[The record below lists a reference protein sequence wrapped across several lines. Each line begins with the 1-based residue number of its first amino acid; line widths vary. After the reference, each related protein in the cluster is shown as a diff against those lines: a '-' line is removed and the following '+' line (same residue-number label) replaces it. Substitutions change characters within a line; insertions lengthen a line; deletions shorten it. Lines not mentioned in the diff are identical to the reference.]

1 MKILTRYILKEML
14 GPTVLGFLFYT
25 SLILMKQ
32 LFDLAGM
39 IISRSLAPAV
49 VGKLLLLSLPNIVVL
64 TVPMSLLFGILIA
77 IGRLSSDSEIIA
89 MRALGISTKT
99 IYLPVFLFSVVVF
112 LINLYLMNV
121 VLPRGNSE
129 FTKLRADIFT
139 STVEK
144 EIQPRRFYDDY
155 ENLMIYVNDIDPRT
169 AQWKGVFVA
178 DTREEGAQQSSTPLT
193 PQQMAERAAR
203 ERQEQQ
209 REAGPGALTPGGG
222 QRIVIAQGGNLGVLR
237 GANQVQVWMNLRNA
251 QTHVMDP
258 RRPDRYDLNRNAT
271 QRILLP
277 DKYSSTDPAG
287 QYAKSL
293 REMDLRELVR
303 QEQMLRTVTSKKTV
317 SDLERQ
323 TFNLARVEIHKK
335 FAIPFACVVFGI
347 LGLPLGIT
355 NRRGG
360 KSSGFSLSIGIILF
374 YYVMINNGE
383 ALARTGRVS
392 PMIGMW
398 TPNILLLVIGIY
410 LLFRANRDTGAQKR
424 DSGLLKR
431 ALSAV
436 INRRRQRRDTTRPVT
451 SRSEMAEPDEPP
463 ILKRLDITFPNIL
476 DRYILRE
483 FLKVLALVLIST
495 AALFTVIDYT
505 GIAGDIR
512 DNKIP
517 VHMVLSYYRF
527 SMFSILN
534 WTLPIS
540 VLVATLVTF
549 GMLSK
554 NNEVTAFKSG
564 GVSLYRAA
572 VPVIAVAGVIALLAY
587 FNLDFVL
594 PYANQRANQIHSKI
608 KGSKVVQ
615 TAGQQRLWFIGKG
628 RYIINFL
635 SYDNNTKQVSQIQV
649 FEFHPTDFRITRRV
663 YADRAK
669 WDGRGWVF
677 SDGWLRSFTDEGAT
691 TYTPIVNPIRLYYQE
706 TPQDFALEGNSDP
719 SQMTFNELRR
729 YIRSLRKT
737 GYAAEK
743 LSVQLYSKTSWP
755 FLSIVMALIA
765 LPFAFRI
772 GKRGALYGVG
782 IALVVG
788 IFYWMVYAVFTKF
801 GEVGNLPPAL
811 SAWSANILFAIAAV
825 YMFLHAE
832 T

>member
-1 MKILTRYILKEML
+1 LKILTRYILKEML

-25 SLILMKQ
+25 SLILMRQ

-39 IISRSLAPAV
+39 IISRSLAPGIVA
-49 VGKLLLLSLPNIVVL
+49 KLLLLSLPNIVVL

-77 IGRLSSDSEIIA
+77 IGRLSTDSEIIA
-89 MRALGISTKT
+89 IRALGISTST
-99 IYLPVFLFSVVVF
+99 IYLPVFLFSFAVF

-129 FTKLRADIFT
+129 FTKLRAEIFT

-144 EIQPRRFYDDY
+144 EVQPRRFYDDY
-155 ENLMIYVNDIDPRT
+155 ENLMIYVNDIESKT
-169 AQWKGVFVA
+169 GEWKGVFVA
-178 DTREEGAQQSSTPLT
+178 DTRGEEPSSSSTPLT
-193 PQQMAERAAR
+193 PQQLAERAAR

-209 REAGPGALTPGGG
+209 RDAGAASLTPGGG
-222 QRIVIAQGGNLGVLR
+222 QRIVIAQTGNLAVLR
-237 GANQVQVWMNLRNA
+237 GPSQVQVWMNLRNA
-251 QTHVMDP
+251 ATHVMDP
-258 RRPDRYDLNRNAT
+258 RRPDRYDLNRNAV

-277 DKYSSTDPAG
+277 DKYSVQDVAG

-293 REMDLRELVR
+293 REMDLRELLR
-303 QEQMLRTVTSKKTV
+303 QEQMLSNVTSKKSATEI
-317 SDLERQ
+317 ERQ
-323 TFNLARVEIHKK
+323 TYNLARVEIHKK
-335 FAIPFACVVFGI
+335 FAIPFACIAFGI

-383 ALARTGRVS
+383 ALARSGRIT
-392 PMIGMW
+392 PAIGMW
-398 TPNILLLVIGIY
+398 APNVILLIIGIY
-410 LLFRANRDTGAQKR
+410 LLRRANRDAGAQKR
-424 DSGLLKR
+424 ETGWMKR
-431 ALSAV
+431 AMSALA
-436 INRRRQRRDTTRPVT
+436 RRRQERKVTRHDARRDTAV
-451 SRSEMAEPDEPP
+451 EADEPS

-483 FLKVLALVLIST
+483 FVKVLTLVIIST
-495 AALFTVIDYT
+495 ATLFVVVDYT
-505 GIAGDIR
+505 GIASDIR
-512 DNKIP
+512 ENHIP
-517 VHMVLSYYRF
+517 LHMVLSYYRF
-527 SMFSILN
+527 SFFYILN

-549 GMLSK
+549 GMLSR
-554 NNEVTAFKSG
+554 NNEVTAFKSS

-572 VPVIAVAGVIALLAY
+572 VPVIAVAGAIALLAY
-587 FNLDFVL
+587 LNLDFVL
-594 PYANQRANQIHSKI
+594 PYANQRVAQIGNRI
-608 KGSKVVQ
+608 KGHKVVR
-615 TAGQQRLWFIGKG
+615 AASQQRTWFVGKG

-635 SYDNNTKQVSQIQV
+635 SYDSVTRQVGQIQV
-649 FEFHPTDFRITRRV
+649 YEFHPTEFRITRRV
-663 YADRAK
+663 YANRAK

-677 SDGWLRSFTDEGAT
+677 SDGWIRSFTDDGST

-706 TPQDFALEGNSDP
+706 TPQEFALEGNNDP
-719 SQMTFNELRR
+719 SQMTFGQLRR
-729 YIRSLRKT
+729 YIESLQKT
-737 GYAAEK
+737 GYAADR

-755 FLSIVMALIA
+755 FLSLIMALIA

-788 IFYWMVYAVFTKF
+788 IFYWMVYAIFTKF
-801 GEVGNLPPAL
+801 GEVGNLPPIL

-825 YMFLHAE
+825 YLFLHAE